1 MYSDKESYLWY
12 VKQMVSPRWF
22 EKMPKEFVAAVRCYF
37 ALVQHMQY
45 INNKYKK

>member
-12 VKQMVSPRWF
+12 VKHMNSPLWYKR
-22 EKMPKEFVAAVRCYF
+22 MPQEFITAVRCYL

-45 INNKYKK
+45 VNDKYKK